1 MSWMTQTEA
10 AAALGCSIR
19 TVRRRIRA
27 GSLTARREGRRL
39 LVEIDTDRALS
50 TVTQVGRHLAEV
62 GAAAVIQRKQDA
74 DALNDHILVDS
85 KTPVA
90 TVTFNRPSQRNA
102 INFEMWR
109 QFAGIMEKLDADRG
123 VRAVVIT
130 GAGQEAVSAGADIQD
145 FEEHRSDSTKGRGY
159 NDAVNGA
166 LKTLTDMDTPTISMI
181 RGFAVGGGCELAV
194 ATDLR
199 IASDNSRMG
208 IPVGKLG
215 ISIGHREMRGL
226 VNLVGKGNAMYIL
239 LSARLLDAQ
248 ESLRIGLVNQVV
260 KHEELEDYTY
270 KLASDIASLAPLSHA
285 VNKLTMRQ
293 VQNKPSLEN
302 LTEKEADLPLTQFDT
317 KDYLEG
323 YKAFLEK
330 RRPNFIGK

>member
-1 MSWMTQTEA
+1 
-10 AAALGCSIR
+10 
-19 TVRRRIRA
+19 
-27 GSLTARREGRRL
+27 L
-39 LVEIDTDRALS
+39 LCIPA
-50 TVTQVGRHLAEV
+50 
-62 GAAAVIQRKQDA
+62 KQDTN
-74 DALNDHILVDS
+74 DLNDDILLDS
-85 KTPVA
+85 ASPVA

-102 INFEMWR
+102 ISFAMWR
-109 QFAGIMEKLDADRG
+109 EFADIMQKLDANRS

-130 GAGQEAVSAGADIQD
+130 GAGGEAFSAGAYIQD
-145 FEEHRSDSTKGRGY
+145 FDDYRSDSTKGRGY

-166 LKTLTDMDTPTISMI
+166 LKTLSEMATPTISMI
-181 RGFAVGGGCELAV
+181 QGFAVGGGCELAV

-199 IASDNSRMG
+199 IASDDSRMG

-239 LSARLLDAQ
+239 LSARLLNAED
-248 ESLRIGLVNQVV
+248 SLRIGLVNQVV
-260 KHEELEDYTY
+260 KPDDLNAYTY
-270 KLASDIASLAPLSHA
+270 KLADDIASLAPLSHA
-285 VNKLTMRQ
+285 VNKLTMQQ

-302 LTEKEADLPLTQFDT
+302 LTKEEDDLPLTQFDT

-330 RRPNFIGK
+330 RRPNFTGE

>member
-1 MSWMTQTEA
+1 MPILHKGQ
-10 AAALGCSIR
+10 
-19 TVRRRIRA
+19 
-27 GSLTARREGRRL
+27 
-39 LVEIDTDRALS
+39 
-50 TVTQVGRHLAEV
+50 QVS
-62 GAAAVIQRKQDA
+62 KQQDSET
-74 DALNDHILVDS
+74 LNDHIIVE
-85 KTPVA
+85 TIAPVT

-102 INFEMWR
+102 ISFDMWR
-109 QFAGIMEKLDADRG
+109 QFSEIMKKLDADRS
-123 VRAVVIT
+123 VRAVVVT
-130 GAGQEAVSAGADIQD
+130 GAGDEAFSAGADIQD
-145 FEEHRSDSTKGRGY
+145 FDEHRSDSTKGRGY
-159 NDAVNGA
+159 NDVVNGA
-166 LKTLTDMDTPTISMI
+166 LQTLSEMATPTISMI

-199 IASDNSRMG
+199 IASDDSLMG

-260 KHEELEDYTY
+260 PAADLHDYTY
-270 KLASDIASLAPLSHA
+270 KLAGDIASLAPLSHA
-285 VNKLTMRQ
+285 VNKLTMIQ
-293 VQNKPSLEN
+293 VQNKPSLEG
-302 LTEKEADLPLTQFDT
+302 LTKEEADLPLTQFAT

-330 RRPNFIGK
+330 RRPNFIGE